1 MKSVTTYLHFNG
13 NCREA
18 MSFYQTCLGGELHL
32 QPYPDASGKPSTDP
46 GAAIMHAQLSR
57 AGTPT
62 LMASDSSPEGP
73 VHQGSNFSVSVE
85 CESLDEIERLY
96 PAIGARG
103 TVRLALSDMPWG
115 ARFGMLTDR
124 FGIQWIFNCTAK
136 M

>member
-32 QPYPDASGKPSTDP
+32 QPYPDAGGKPSADP
-46 GAAIMHAQLSR
+46 GAPITHAQLSR
-57 AGTPT
+57 GGAPA

-73 VHQGSNFSVSVE
+73 VHQGNNFSVSVE
-85 CESLDEIERLY
+85 CESLDEIERLF
-96 PAIGARG
+96 PAIGAQG
-103 TVRLALSDMPWG
+103 KVRLPLSDMPWG

-124 FGIQWIFNCTAK
+124 FGVQWIFNAATRK
-136 M
+136 